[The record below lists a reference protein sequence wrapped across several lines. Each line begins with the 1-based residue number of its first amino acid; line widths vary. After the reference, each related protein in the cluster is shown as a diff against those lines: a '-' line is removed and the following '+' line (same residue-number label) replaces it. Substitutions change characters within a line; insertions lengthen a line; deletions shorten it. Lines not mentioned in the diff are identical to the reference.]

1 MPRIG
6 LHIKQLRNRRKL
18 TVRELAS
25 RSGISHAT
33 ISLIERDRTSPSLD
47 TLSAMLDAL
56 GTTLVGFF
64 EDVPQSVPY
73 SPFYT
78 NEDLIEIGD
87 AEAVSYRMLGM
98 NHPNRQILMLSETYQ
113 IDADTGEAFSHKAQE
128 AGFVLSGELEVS
140 VGKESK
146 VLRRGDGYY
155 FDSQLPHRFRN
166 VGKTAAEIISAV
178 TPPTY

>member
-6 LHIKQLRNRRKL
+6 HHIKELRNRRKL
-18 TVRELAS
+18 TVRELAT

-33 ISLIERDRTSPSLD
+33 ISLIERERTSPSID

-64 EDVPQSVPY
+64 GDIPPSVPC

-78 NEDLIEIGD
+78 EEDLVEIGD
-87 AEAVSYRMLGM
+87 AQAVSYRMLGM
-98 NHPNRQILMLSETYQ
+98 NHPNRQILMLRETYQ
-113 IDADTGEAFSHKAQE
+113 VGAHTGAAFSHKAQE
-128 AGFVLSGELEVS
+128 SGFVLSGELEVT
-140 VGKESK
+140 VGSESRL
-146 VLRRGDGYY
+146 LRSGDGYY

-166 VGKTAAEIISAV
+166 VGKTSAVVISAV

>member
-1 MPRIG
+1 MPSVGR
-6 LHIKQLRNRRKL
+6 HIKEFRTRRKL

-25 RSGISHAT
+25 RSGVSHST
-33 ISLIERDRTSPSLD
+33 ISLIERERTSPSID

-64 EDVPQSVPY
+64 GDLPQPVPY
-73 SPFYT
+73 SPFYAR
-78 NEDLIEIGD
+78 EELVEIGD
-87 AEAVSYRMLGM
+87 AAAVSYRMLGM
-98 NHPNRQILMLSETYQ
+98 NHPNRHLLMLRETYEV
-113 IDADTGEAFSHKAQE
+113 DADTGTPFSHKAQE
-128 AGFVLSGELEVS
+128 AGFVLQGELELT
-140 VGKESK
+140 VGSESR
-146 VLRRGDGYY
+146 VLRAGDGYY

>member
-6 LHIKQLRNRRKL
+6 LHIKELRTRRHLTARQLA
-18 TVRELAS
+18 E

-56 GTTLVGFF
+56 GTTFVGFF
-64 EDVPQSVPY
+64 EDIQQSIPH

-78 NEDLIEIGD
+78 SDDLVEVGD
-87 AEAVSYRMLGM
+87 PESISYQMLGI
-98 NHPNRQILMLSETYQ
+98 NHPNRHILMLRETYQ
-113 IDADTGEAFSHKAQE
+113 VDADTGAAFAHKAQE
-128 AGFVLSGELEVS
+128 TGFVLCGEIEVT
-140 VGKESK
+140 VGAESK
-146 VLRRGDGYY
+146 VLRQGDGYY
-155 FDSQLPHRFRN
+155 FDSLMPHRFRN

>member
-18 TVRELAS
+18 TVRELAA

-33 ISLIERDRTSPSLD
+33 ISLIERERTSPSID

-64 EDVPQSVPY
+64 GDLPQSVPY
-73 SPFYT
+73 SPFYS
-78 NEDLIEIGD
+78 NQELVEIGAAD
-87 AEAVSYRMLGM
+87 TVSYRMLGI
-98 NHPNRQILMLSETYQ
+98 NHPNRQLLMLRETYQ
-113 IDADTGEAFSHKAQE
+113 LDADTGVAFSHTAQE
-128 AGFVLSGELEVS
+128 AGFVLCGELELT
-140 VGKESK
+140 VGAASR
-146 VLRRGDGYY
+146 VLREGDGYY

-166 VGKTAAEIISAV
+166 VGRTPAEIISAV

>member
-78 NEDLIEIGD
+78 SEDLIEIGD
-87 AEAVSYRMLGM
+87 ADAVSYRMLGM
-98 NHPNRQILMLSETYQ
+98 NHPNRHILMLSETYQ

-128 AGFVLSGELEVS
+128 AGFVLSGELEVT
-140 VGKESK
+140 VGRESK
-146 VLRRGDGYY
+146 VLHRGDGYY

-166 VGKTAAEIISAV
+166 VGKSTAEIISAV